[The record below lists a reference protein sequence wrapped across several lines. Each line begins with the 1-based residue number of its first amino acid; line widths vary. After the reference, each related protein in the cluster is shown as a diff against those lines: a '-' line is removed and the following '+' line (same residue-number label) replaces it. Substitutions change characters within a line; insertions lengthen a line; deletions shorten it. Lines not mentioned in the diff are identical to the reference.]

1 MASGGNF
8 FREQRR
14 QARLS
19 QRDVAAAVGVSQNTV
34 SKWENDRSDP
44 TGDHLD
50 RLLDVLGVDR
60 ALYTAR
66 VRDDALVY
74 AVEHIAVA
82 MERIAAAIERRRG

>member
-1 MASGGNF
+1 MAAGGNF
-8 FREQRR
+8 FRERRR

-19 QRDVAAAVGVSQNTV
+19 QRDVADAVGVSQNTV
-34 SKWENDRSDP
+34 SKWENDRSEP
-44 TGDHLD
+44 TGDHLA

-74 AVEHIAVA
+74 AVEHVA
-82 MERIAAAIERRRG
+82 TAIERVAAAIERLRG